1 MLEDVNVTTHS
12 LLKKKKKKQKSTT
25 TELLITSQI
34 AIAQL
39 LGSQNH
45 RRAWV
50 GRVLKDLLVL
60 TSKITTVS
68 LIMLKYWG
76 AMPDNKIKKKLLLLW
91 IQMVLFIQMEMAH
104 VFKVT
109 KFIQTEYGE
118 NLLNSLQN
126 RNWEDFQRLELI
138 PNLQ

>member
-50 GRVLKDLLVL
+50 GRVLKDLLVP

-76 AMPDNKIKKKLLLLW
+76 AMPDNKIKKKASTS
-91 IQMVLFIQMEMAH
+91 MNTDGFIH
-104 VFKVT
+104 TNGNGSCV
-109 KFIQTEYGE
+109 
-118 NLLNSLQN
+118 
-126 RNWEDFQRLELI
+126 
-138 PNLQ
+138 